1 MRERGWWSDEE
12 DEALRKGE
20 RKALLKALAQV
31 MGGHGCMHQRL
42 VCLLVRI
49 GLWLTH
55 ELHLLS
61 VAFCQAEKKPKPGME
76 DLFSDVYAEQPK
88 LLKVCTLAV
97 PLSAPL
103 LSCDCSWRREEA
115 NACVLTPLD
124 PLNGVPLCM
133 CDRSKHKPC
142 ANTLPS
148 TRMPTLRVTRV
159 CRE

>member
-31 MGGHGCMHQRL
+31 KGGGHGCIHQRL
-42 VCLLVRI
+42 VCLLVRV

-88 LLKVCTLAV
+88 LLKVCTLAGPSPPPCCPAIVGGAERSRMRVFSHHWTALWACLFVCVTGASTSAARTRCQV
-97 PLSAPL
+97 PGCL
-103 LSCDCSWRREEA
+103 
-115 NACVLTPLD
+115 
-124 PLNGVPLCM
+124 
-133 CDRSKHKPC
+133 H
-142 ANTLPS
+142 
-148 TRMPTLRVTRV
+148 
-159 CRE
+159 